1 MYYVSITKIRL
12 KISSHEMKISL
23 FKNSSNNKFTIK
35 KVAANKVAFVV
46 TDASD
51 GTIRFKL
58 NLV

>member
-1 MYYVSITKIRL
+1 MRIKIIISII
-12 KISSHEMKISL
+12 